1 MSEENNWNYENNDQN
16 VNQGNPV
23 NLEKS
28 ASVGTEGVN
37 LEKTVTVS
45 EECANTETDMN
56 GNPYQ
61 ANMSYGNGST
71 GYNYGQPNGSAG
83 YNYGQPNGSAGYNY
97 GQPNGNAG
105 YNYGQPNGS
114 VGYNY
119 GQQNGNNLNKKSES
133 EGFGIAS
140 LVLGIITVLLFC
152 TCISWITG
160 ILAIIFGIIQLVKG
174 NKKGMAIVGL
184 ITGGIGFVASV
195 ILYILIFFTGFGS
208 YSNYD
213 DIYDHIYDDIY
224 DDIENSVD
232 DGTI

>member
-1 MSEENNWNYENNDQN
+1 MSEENNWNYGTNDQN

-23 NLEKS
+23 NLEK
-28 ASVGTEGVN
+28 N
-37 LEKTVTVS
+37 TV
-45 EECANTETDMN
+45 D
-56 GNPYQ
+56 NPYYT
-61 ANMSYGNGST
+61 NTSYGNGNT
-71 GYNYGQPNGSAG
+71 NYNYGQSNDSAG
-83 YNYGQPNGSAGYNY
+83 YNYGQPNGSAEYNYGQSNGSTEYNY
-97 GQPNGNAG
+97 GQPAG
-105 YNYGQPNGS
+105 RYGSN
-114 VGYNY
+114 
-119 GQQNGNNLNKKSES
+119 KSES

-184 ITGGIGFVASV
+184 ITGGIGFIASV
-195 ILYILIFFTGFGS
+195 ILYILIFFTGLGS

-213 DIYDHIYDDIY
+213 DIYNHIYDDIY
-224 DDIENSVD
+224 DDIENSMD